1 VGQSVR
7 YSHGVGGLRRQP
19 GWGVYKITQLLPAE
33 GEERLYR
40 VKSADEP
47 HERVAEETDLE
58 RVI

>member
-1 VGQSVR
+1 
-7 YSHGVGGLRRQP
+7 
-19 GWGVYKITQLLPAE
+19 VYKITQLLPAE